1 MKLHKLIL
9 YTLGLVVHGVVHG
22 QYVVMEA
29 RGVNFK
35 SGQSIAINAE
45 ISLKEGERLVLIGG
59 DGRSVTMRGPYA
71 GSIPGKAASTNDA
84 KQVLGVLLASRDA
97 RTSSVGVVR
106 SGAASVK
113 TPDPWAID
121 VTRSGARCLRE
132 GESPVLWRPEASTA
146 ISFIIFPVDRSWR
159 ADFKWEKGQDRMRL
173 PDLSRFDGVT
183 TLLVNLDQQEFALS
197 FHRIPQSIQDPVIL
211 SAWML
216 EKSCIQQADAL
227 LRLFVTQ
234 NSIKAD

>member
-1 MKLHKLIL
+1 
-9 YTLGLVVHGVVHG
+9 
-22 QYVVMEA
+22 
-29 RGVNFK
+29 
-35 SGQSIAINAE
+35 
-45 ISLKEGERLVLIGG
+45 
-59 DGRSVTMRGPYA
+59 
-71 GSIPGKAASTNDA
+71 
-84 KQVLGVLLASRDA
+84 
-97 RTSSVGVVR
+97 
-106 SGAASVK
+106 
-113 TPDPWAID
+113 
-121 VTRSGARCLRE
+121 
-132 GESPVLWRPEASTA
+132 
-146 ISFIIFPVDRSWR
+146 
-159 ADFKWEKGQDRMRL
+159 MRL